1 MNFINFTNRPLL
13 ASSIFVVSL
22 GSATQQVSA
31 SDVSVEKRANVIF
44 IMTDQQTASAM
55 SCVGNPHVSTPA
67 MDALAADGVLFQ
79 RAYCPY
85 PLSGP
90 ARASIMT
97 GRMPFEVGATDNEIH
112 PHAEDMAAGIGHVMT
127 GAGYETLYA
136 GKWHIPQIHIPADQ
150 GFKKIANIN
159 DLTLVDSCRVHLTKE
174 YDKPIFLV
182 ASFLNPHEICEYA
195 RNQTMPYGPLDEP
208 FTTDDCPNLPYNFM
222 PSTYEAE
229 AIRLSYKS
237 APRIYPSHSYSQD
250 EWRHY
255 LYTYYRL
262 VERVDLQLG
271 KLIELLKETGLYDS
285 SVIIFTSDHGDG
297 VAAHQWNQKWVLFEE
312 VINVP
317 LIVKA
322 PKGEGLEGVV
332 NESALSNIG
341 LDIYKTICDYAN
353 VPLDEE
359 RYRGVSY
366 RDVVEG
372 RSEELHEEVF
382 VETLL
387 EGIETRGWAI
397 IEDKY
402 KYVHYNF
409 FKNKDQLYDLE
420 SDRGEMLNLAVD
432 KDYDEVV
439 KRMRK
444 KMYEWALKT
453 NDPRLIRNL
462 KPLVVDV
469 KKQ

>member
-1 MNFINFTNRPLL
+1 MNIPTKSLITGSILTIGL
-13 ASSIFVVSL
+13 ASALQSTH
-22 GSATQQVSA
+22 ATNGA
-31 SDVSVEKRANVIF
+31 AKKRDKRANVIF
-44 IMTDQQTASAM
+44 IMTDQQTANAM
-55 SCVGNPHVSTPA
+55 SVVGNPHVSTPA
-67 MDALAADGVLFQ
+67 MDALAADGVLFK

-90 ARASIMT
+90 SRASIIT

-112 PHAEDMAAGIGHVMT
+112 PHKEDMAAGIGHVMT
-127 GAGYETLYA
+127 KAGYETLYA
-136 GKWHIPQIHIPADQ
+136 GKWHIPNINIPDDE
-150 GFKKIANIN
+150 GFTKIANLN
-159 DLTLVDSCRVHLTKE
+159 DLTLVDSCKIHLNKE

-182 ASFLNPHEICEYA
+182 ASFLNPHEICEFA
-195 RNQTMPYGPLDEP
+195 RNQTMPYGPLNEP
-208 FTTDDCPNLPYNFM
+208 YTNSDLPNLPYNFM

-250 EWRHY
+250 DWRHY

-271 KLIELLKETGLYDS
+271 KLIELLKQTGLYDS

-322 PKGEGLEGVV
+322 PKGKGLEGVV

-353 VPLDEE
+353 VSLDDEH
-359 RYRGVSY
+359 YRGKSY

-372 RSEELHEEVF
+372 GSKKLHDQVF

-387 EGIETRGWAI
+387 EGVETRGWAI

-402 KYVHYNF
+402 KYVHYNY
-409 FKNKDQLYDLE
+409 FKNRDQLYNLE
-420 SDRGEMLNLAVD
+420 NDKGEMLNLVVD
-432 KDYDEVV
+432 SHYDEVV
-439 KRMRK
+439 KRMRR
-444 KMYEWALKT
+444 KMYEWGVKT

-462 KPLVVDV
+462 KPLVVGV
-469 KKQ
+469 E